1 MNFDLILQGRQ
12 LEPKLEEMSA
22 RFYKQTE
29 LSEADFQEAGCISV
43 LIPQIE
49 AGSSIL
55 CYTVQ
60 DIIGWISC
68 KFDILSSPRY
78 HIHYL

>member
-49 AGSSIL
+49 
-55 CYTVQ
+55 
-60 DIIGWISC
+60 
-68 KFDILSSPRY
+68 
-78 HIHYL
+78 